1 MNISLKIAT
10 ASFFAMAIIG
20 CGSSDSDS
28 KNVSTSDLKGEWIG
42 KCDVDGASSS
52 QEFLNFADKT
62 LTVKYVE
69 FANPTCNQVDSEIL
83 LDETD
88 DYSYVL
94 GDNITASGKNASKIN
109 LTKTGYHLSKGNTNT
124 IPIFGEVIYQTI
136 YLENKKI
143 FLAKTDAEHNATSD
157 ATRPVTLDF
166 TDPITKK

>member
-20 CGSSDSDS
+20 CGSSDEDS
-28 KNVSTSDLKGEWIG
+28 KNINASDLKGDWIG
-42 KCDVDGASSS
+42 KCDVDGASSE
-52 QEFLNFADKT
+52 QDFINFTDKAITLQHLEFS
-62 LTVKYVE
+62 
-69 FANPTCNQVDSEIL
+69 NPTCNKINNEIL
-83 LDETD
+83 KDETV

-94 GDNITASGKNASKIN
+94 GDDITASGKNASKIN

-124 IPIFGEVIYQTI
+124 VPTFGEIIYQTI

-143 FLAKTDAEHNATSD
+143 FLAKTDTEHNATSD